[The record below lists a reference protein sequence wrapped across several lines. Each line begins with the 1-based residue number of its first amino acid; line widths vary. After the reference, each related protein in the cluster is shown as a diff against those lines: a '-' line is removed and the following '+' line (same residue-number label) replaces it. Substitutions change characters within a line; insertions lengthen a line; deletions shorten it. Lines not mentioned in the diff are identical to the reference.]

1 MNNVVIDFLI
11 KCSEYYYNKGS
22 NYISN
27 IEEQLD
33 IENDLEIHIFN
44 DQPTEITDEIY
55 DKIYDWAK
63 NKYAWHPFFGMVGAN
78 VSDEYGKEIE
88 FINPMGSMTELKEG
102 DWDKWKTDKVYL
114 ASAKLDGLSVKLFY
128 KNGVLVQAASRGDG
142 YKGKDITRHIL
153 HITNIPKSIS
163 YKEDCEIRGELIC
176 PIINIS
182 DMINDLKEETGKEY
196 KNGRNTIAGFLN
208 SKNTL
213 LSVAKYAKFIAFDT
227 NIECETEVDKFRLLD
242 RLLFDVPAYNIVSN
256 QTEDDLIEM
265 VKYVKANNEYEC
277 DGIIITL
284 NEPNKNYEGF
294 ETGTIN
300 PKKSRKFK
308 LGATNNS
315 AETYVKDIIWNV
327 SKDGK
332 LIPTI
337 EIEPINVV
345 GVTIKYVTG
354 HNYLNLIKNHIGV
367 GAKILVVRSGDVIP
381 YIKEV
386 LEPTDGLISLYKFP
400 DVETF
405 VNGVDL
411 ELLNKEII
419 NPYTTQMMIQKL
431 VFFCKSLEIDY
442 IGEGNCKTLM
452 EDYLDNRGKF
462 MTPLDLIQENR
473 TYLYNFLGEV
483 GIKIYES
490 MKSRLEN
497 STEVDYMAA
506 LGVFGENMGKR
517 ILNMVYEKYHTLNV
531 TESQLKMVNNF
542 GDVRISNY
550 IQSLDKYHETIKK
563 LKSIGISF
571 KIMENNIVSD
581 KYSNYIVCFT
591 GVRDALLSKFI
602 RENGGVATDSWN
614 KNVNLLIC
622 KDPNSVSGKITKA
635 REKGIKCVS
644 LEEAKEI
651 FK

>member
-1 MNNVVIDFLI
+1 MDNVVIYFLI
-11 KCSEYYYNKGS
+11 KCSENYYNKGI

-27 IEEQLD
+27 AEEQKEIESDLGVK
-33 IENDLEIHIFN
+33 IFENDS
-44 DQPTEITDEIY
+44 TEITDEIY
-55 DKIYDWAK
+55 DRIYDLAK
-63 NKYAWHPFFGMVGAN
+63 NKYAWHSFFGIVGADT
-78 VSDEYGKEIE
+78 SEEYGREIE
-88 FINPMGSMTELKEG
+88 FETPMGSMTELKEG
-102 DWDKWKTDKVYL
+102 DWDKWKINDTYL

-153 HITNIPKSIS
+153 RITNIPKTIS
-163 YKEDCEIRGELIC
+163 YKEDCEVRGELIC
-176 PIINIS
+176 PIINIP

-242 RLLFDVPAYNIVSN
+242 QLLFDVPAYNLVSN

-277 DGIIITL
+277 DGIIVTL
-284 NEPNKNYEGF
+284 NKPNSLYEGF

-337 EIEPINVV
+337 EIDPINVV

-354 HNYLNLIKNHIGV
+354 HNYLNLIKNHIGI
-367 GAKILVVRSGDVIP
+367 GAKVLVVRSGDVIP

-386 LEPTDGLISLYKFP
+386 IEPTDGLISLYKFP
-400 DVETF
+400 NIETF

-411 ELLNKEII
+411 ELLDKESI
-419 NPYTTQMMIQKL
+419 NPYTIQMMIQKL
-431 VFFCKSLEIDY
+431 VFFCKSLEIDH
-442 IGEGNCKTLM
+442 IGEGNCKPLM

-462 MTPLDLIQENR
+462 MTPFDLIQENK

-490 MKSRLEN
+490 MKARLEN

-517 ILNMVYEKYHTLNV
+517 ILNMVYEKYHTLDV
-531 TESQLKMVNNF
+531 TEAQLKMVNNF

-550 IQSLDKYHETIKK
+550 IQSLDKYHETIDK

-571 KIMENNIVSD
+571 KIIEETKVSD
-581 KYSNYIVCFT
+581 KFSNYIVCFT
-591 GVRDALLSKFI
+591 GVRDALLSQTI

-614 KNVNLLIC
+614 KNVNLLVC
-622 KDPNSVSGKITKA
+622 KDISSNSGKIKKA
-635 REKGIKCVS
+635 IDKGIKVVTI
-644 LEEAKEI
+644 EEAKEI